1 MSGKHAHQDP
11 CDDVELRL
19 ITRLR
24 DRRVAEGLSQTKL
37 AAAAGVSRSTITHM
51 EDGSSRPTL
60 WVLLRVARALDLD
73 LSVELRQATVQED

>member
-1 MSGKHAHQDP
+1 MSGKHAQQDP
-11 CDDVELRL
+11 CEAVELRL
-19 ITRLR
+19 ITRLKQ
-24 DRRVAEGLSQTKL
+24 RRVAEGLSQTKL

-73 LSVELRQATVQED
+73 LWQELRDSSL